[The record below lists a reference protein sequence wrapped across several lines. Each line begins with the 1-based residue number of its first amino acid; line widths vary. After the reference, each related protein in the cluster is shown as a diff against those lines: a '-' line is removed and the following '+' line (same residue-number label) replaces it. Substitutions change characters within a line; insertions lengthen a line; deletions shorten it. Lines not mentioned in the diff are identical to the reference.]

1 MLRTCPKPCGCSA
14 AAVIRGDRAQSV
26 AEVATAITLSSGG
39 CTTSA
44 TWCGSGLAI
53 FSLRTRNIIAVS
65 ARGIS
70 TWTCR
75 TWPFPTAITLI
86 ASWRWPCVWWL
97 RTVCLTARQ
106 VGIFGGTTACLC
118 PTPRFRTGWSAGGK
132 KAEQRIRGDYLDA
145 ALDNF
150 SGYIAAD
157 ELYDGPFCVLSIVD
171 NRTFRRL
178 VYEVLDH
185 DPDHTDIERFFRTF
199 QAAIQRR
206 KRVLQGITTDGSNLY
221 PEPISKVFGNVPH
234 QLCEFHVIKELTKA
248 VLHAGAKVRREM
260 AATKPKLG
268 RGRPSSAAARKAARQ
283 AKRIERKVGD
293 LFQHR
298 YLFVQHDLTSAQRR
312 TLLRITRG
320 RPELRTLRGVMDEA
334 YRLFDRRC
342 RSDTALEKL
351 ARLRR
356 RVRRFKW
363 IGKALQ
369 KLFSPNLEK
378 ALTFLDD
385 KLLPST
391 SNAVERGNRRHRK
404 MQKMVYRVR
413 TSSHI
418 SSRIALDMER
428 EERAAQRAL
437 TTQALHRARSRA
449 AA

>member
-1 MLRTCPKPCGCSA
+1 M
-14 AAVIRGDRAQSV
+14 
-26 AEVATAITLSSGG
+26 
-39 CTTSA
+39 
-44 TWCGSGLAI
+44 
-53 FSLRTRNIIAVS
+53 
-65 ARGIS
+65 
-70 TWTCR
+70 
-75 TWPFPTAITLI
+75 
-86 ASWRWPCVWWL
+86 
-97 RTVCLTARQ
+97 
-106 VGIFGGTTACLC
+106 C

-132 KAEQRIRGDYLDA
+132 KAAQRIRGDYLDA
-145 ALDNF
+145 ALDDF

-178 VYEVLDH
+178 IYEVLDH
-185 DPDHTDIERFFRTF
+185 DPDHADIERFFRTF
-199 QAAIQRR
+199 QAALQKR
-206 KRVLQGITTDGSNLY
+206 KLVLHGITTDGSNLY
-221 PEPISKVFGNVPH
+221 PEPISKVFGDVSH

-248 VLHAGAKVRREM
+248 VLHAGAKVRREL
-260 AATKPKLG
+260 AAMKPKLG
-268 RGRPSSAAARKAARQ
+268 RGRPSSTAARKAARQ

-298 YLFVQHDLTSAQRR
+298 YLFVQHVLTRAQRR
-312 TLLRITRG
+312 TLMRVTRG

-342 RSDTALEKL
+342 RSDTGLEKL

-363 IGKALQ
+363 IGKTLQ

-404 MQKMVYRVR
+404 MQKTVYRVR
-413 TSSHI
+413 TRSHI

-428 EERAAQRAL
+428 EERTQQRDRTTVTLHAARAK
-437 TTQALHRARSRA
+437 RKA
-449 AA
+449 A